1 MSARGRRL
9 HRQVFQDAGEVH
21 GHQGQK
27 FEFTPDGLAGKVLG
41 TQRATIHENFMRDN
55 FPKSDIRVYATQD
68 EANADLAA
76 GRLDLVLADSVALK
90 EGFLKTADGACCELI
105 GPAYTDPK
113 WFGEGAGIAIRKGET
128 DLVDA
133 FNAAIKKIRD
143 DGTYKKINAQYF
155 DFDVYG
161 DPGM

>member
-1 MSARGRRL
+1 
-9 HRQVFQDAGEVH
+9 
-21 GHQGQK
+21 
-27 FEFTPDGLAGKVLG
+27 
-41 TQRATIHENFMRDN
+41 MRDN

-90 EGFLKTADGACCELI
+90 EGFLKTADGACCELV
-105 GPAYTDPK
+105 GPPYTDPK

>member
-1 MSARGRRL
+1 MPTWPPAASTSCWPIPWRLDEGFPEDGGRRL
-9 HRQVFQDAGEVH
+9 
-21 GHQGQK
+21 
-27 FEFTPDGLAGKVLG
+27 
-41 TQRATIHENFMRDN
+41 
-55 FPKSDIRVYATQD
+55 
-68 EANADLAA
+68 AA
-76 GRLDLVLADSVALK
+76 S
-90 EGFLKTADGACCELI
+90 LI
-105 GPAYTDPK
+105 GPAYTDLK

-143 DGTYKKINAQYF
+143 DGTYKEINAQYF